1 MNNFKKQNIERER
14 DNMSFK
20 IKYETRQEA
29 IERLNEKKRLA
40 ELKYQERKIK
50 MDILKLYFPFLNFK
64 FNKFIVLLC
73 VTSIVLYTIAAILL
87 QRNTS
92 LELSPTLTTCVFAF
106 FGTELIGL
114 AGIRICDSKKN
125 TEDYYE

>member
-1 MNNFKKQNIERER
+1 
-14 DNMSFK
+14 MSFK

-64 FNKFIVLLC
+64 FNKFIVLFC
-73 VTSIVLYTIAAILL
+73 VTSIVLYTIGAILL
-87 QRNTS
+87 QRYTTM
-92 LELSPTLTTCVFAF
+92 ELSPTLTTCVFAF

-125 TEDYYE
+125 TDDYYK